1 MKVDT
6 TMASVSNML
15 ARRIPWS
22 ASPLGLLP
30 RSVFWKEMRQLRGL
44 FWGVLAL
51 QCLGYLLLLVPA
63 LNPFLVNTAHTM
75 RDKGDIERLL
85 VTRIPLTVFLGG
97 AAFLFAPL
105 GALFFST
112 EQEDNT
118 GAFLFRLPV
127 SRRRLFWSKVSAA
140 LAIWGA
146 MVIASFLL
154 FQILRISW
162 PALVVLA
169 TRLSPYAGARTGQL
183 AVFVSPD
190 PGGASVLWYAVA
202 GFLAYSF
209 CAFFSMRFANPL
221 VAFLAG
227 VSVFVATQMVLMVLL
242 RWFLLGSPIPTAYL
256 RRLGPGSEPSLLA
269 AMNVPLCLVVGR
281 AFWRRFSRMEEPVR
295 TGAEG
300 ADSFW
305 RLRISGRNAVSLGA
319 AGRRTKVVF
328 WGCFAVLAMVSFF
341 FPYFR
346 EPLLLLLPVI
356 GIVSGITLFSRP
368 ERDGAG
374 FFLHFLPISR
384 NRLFLQRVASNLALN
399 LLFTAGVFALILMRD
414 KGLHGLFGTTREYGS
429 LSPDLAKDW
438 CFLTG
443 FPLAQFAGFLIGA
456 MICTLTRTYLTAF
469 VESLIL
475 TSLITLPTVAMWTLD
490 LPFFL
495 YAVALI
501 LGFLLFLA
509 WWNFAL
515 SRAMEPG
522 VRKGWRLV
530 LFGGAGVV
538 WALLV
543 NLIDPLDLLYLIGID
558 VYGWL

>member
-1 MKVDT
+1 
-6 TMASVSNML
+6 
-15 ARRIPWS
+15 
-22 ASPLGLLP
+22 
-30 RSVFWKEMRQLRGL
+30 MRQLRGL

-51 QCLGYLLLLVPA
+51 QCLGYLFLLVPA

-85 VTRIPLTVFLGG
+85 VIQIPLTVFLGG

-112 EQEDNT
+112 EREENT

-127 SRRRLFWSKVSAA
+127 SRKRLFWSKLGAA
-140 LAIWGA
+140 LSVWGA
-146 MVIASFLL
+146 MVVASFLL
-154 FQILRISW
+154 FHLFRILW
-162 PALVVLA
+162 PQLAFLA
-169 TRLSPYAGARTGQL
+169 TQLSPHAGARAGQL

-190 PGGASVLWYAVA
+190 LGGASVLWYAVA

-209 CAFFSMRFANPL
+209 CAFFSMRFTNPL

-281 AFWRRFSRMEEPVR
+281 AFWRRFSRMEEPLR

-305 RLRISGRNAVSLGA
+305 TRLRLSGENAATLSAV
-319 AGRRTKVVF
+319 GRRGKGLF
-328 WGCFAVLAMVSFF
+328 WGISAMLM
-341 FPYFR
+341 
-346 EPLLLLLPVI
+346 LLTAISWRAEATLFLLPVI
-356 GIVSGITLFSRP
+356 GIVSGIALFSRS

-414 KGLHGLFGTTREYGS
+414 KGLHGLFGITWEYGS
-429 LSPDLAKDW
+429 SNPDPATDW
-438 CFLTG
+438 NFLTG

-469 VESLIL
+469 VEALIL
-475 TSLITLPTVAMWTLD
+475 TVMITLPTVMMWMLD

-509 WWNFAL
+509 WWNFAR
-515 SRAMEPG
+515 SRALEPG
-522 VRKGWRLV
+522 VRKGWRLAM
-530 LFGGAGVV
+530 LGGTAVV

-558 VYGWL
+558 VYRWL

>member
-1 MKVDT
+1 MT
-6 TMASVSNML
+6 RVSTL
-15 ARRIPWS
+15 LSRRIPWS
-22 ASPLGLLP
+22 ASPLRLLP

-63 LNPFLVNTAHTM
+63 LNPFLVNTAPTRGM
-75 RDKGDIERLL
+75 YDISGEGFKLVDFRWLL

-97 AAFLFAPL
+97 AAFLLAPL

-112 EQEDNT
+112 ELEDNT

-127 SRRRLFWSKVSAA
+127 SRKCLLWSKVTAA
-140 LAIWGA
+140 LATWGA
-146 MVIASFLL
+146 MVIASFFL
-154 FQILRISW
+154 FHLFRILW
-162 PALVVLA
+162 PQLVVLA
-169 TRLSPYAGARTGQL
+169 TQLSPYAGARPGQL
-183 AVFVSPD
+183 SVSLSRELT
-190 PGGASVLWYAVA
+190 GAPVWYGTAA
-202 GFLAYSF
+202 FLAYSF
-209 CAFFSMRFANPL
+209 CAFFSMRYSNPL

-227 VSVFVATQMVLMVLL
+227 AGALGVTEFALVVLFTELGLGISIPSRLDYSALEPLFYAIVS
-242 RWFLLGSPIPTAYL
+242 
-256 RRLGPGSEPSLLA
+256 
-269 AMNVPLCLVVGR
+269 VPLCLGMGWAV
-281 AFWRRFSRMEEPVR
+281 WRRFSRMEEPLR
-295 TGAEG
+295 TGPEG

-305 RLRISGRNAVSLGA
+305 TRLRLSGENAATLSAVGRRGKGLFWGFSAMLLLLTAVSWCAEATL
-319 AGRRTKVVF
+319 F
-328 WGCFAVLAMVSFF
+328 
-341 FPYFR
+341 
-346 EPLLLLLPVI
+346 LLPVI

-384 NRLFLQRVASNLALN
+384 NRLFFQRLRANLGVN

-429 LSPDLAKDW
+429 PSPDLAADW

-443 FPLAQFAGFLIGA
+443 FPLAQLAGFLIGT

-469 VESLIL
+469 VEALIL
-475 TSLITLPTVAMWTLD
+475 TSLITLPTMAMWMLD
-490 LPFFL
+490 LPFFV

-509 WWNFAL
+509 WWNFAR
-515 SRAMEPG
+515 SRALEPG
-522 VRKGWRLV
+522 VRKGWRLAM
-530 LFGGAGVV
+530 LCGTAVV

-558 VYGWL
+558 VYRWL